1 VRYGRLSFVPLAAR
15 PDGRGKEWLV
25 HETVPS
31 DLDGK
36 TIHAAYRRWAPIY
49 DMVWG
54 AVLETGR
61 KAAAEAAN
69 AVGGRVL
76 EIGIGT
82 GLSLRHYNAS
92 SVELYGIDASP
103 DMLGKAKAR
112 ARSGRYP
119 HLRRLELMDAHCL
132 AFGNRFFDCAV
143 AQYVITLV
151 ESPEQVLS
159 ECARVVRPG
168 GEIILVSHFYSERG
182 LTAGIERMLAARVHR
197 MGLRPEFRFARLE
210 HWAKQDGRAELLGR
224 NKVGLLGD
232 TVARFRRV

>member
-1 VRYGRLSFVPLAAR
+1 MRESVPSD
-15 PDGRGKEWLV
+15 PDGR
-25 HETVPS
+25 
-31 DLDGK
+31 
-36 TIHAAYRRWAPIY
+36 TIHEAYRRWAPVY

-61 KAAAEAAN
+61 KAAVDAAN

-82 GLSLRHYNAS
+82 GLSMEHYSGS
-92 SVELYGIDASP
+92 SVELYGIDISE
-103 DMLGKAKAR
+103 DMLGKARTR

-119 HLRRLELMDAHCL
+119 HVRQLEVMDAHRL
-132 AFGNRFFDCAV
+132 AFGDQFFDCAV

-182 LTAGIERMLAARVHR
+182 MRARLERMLASRVHR
-197 MGLRPEFRFARLE
+197 MGLSPEFRFARIQR
-210 HWAKQDGRAELLGR
+210 WAEKDGRAELLGR
-224 NKVGLLGD
+224 RKVGLFGD
-232 TVARFRRV
+232 TVVRLRRM